1 MAIDMVCGKIV
12 DEDSATASTIYKGNV
27 YHFCANYCRD
37 VFNKEP
43 EEFIND
49 VKEGEKTTDP
59 VCGMQIDFSD
69 AAGRSL
75 HKGRFIYFCTGACK
89 EKFDADP
96 EKYLKSEADDVEKK
110 LTAPNL
116 GHLKSE
122 DGGISH
128 IRNKLRRLR
137 GQVRERAV
145 EDERHTAGQSQF
157 CLREGQRDLR
167 SVAG

>member
-75 HKGRFIYFCTGACK
+75 HKGRFIYFRGEWRFGLLEHHKTGSLVGYGNRNGQLAAIEEGL
-89 EKFDADP
+89 EKVLAG
-96 EKYLKSEADDVEKK
+96 
-110 LTAPNL
+110 
-116 GHLKSE
+116 GHIAESKGL
-122 DGGISH
+122 
-128 IRNKLRRLR
+128 NVL
-137 GQVRERAV
+137 VV
-145 EDERHTAGQSQF
+145 
-157 CLREGQRDLR
+157 
-167 SVAG
+167 